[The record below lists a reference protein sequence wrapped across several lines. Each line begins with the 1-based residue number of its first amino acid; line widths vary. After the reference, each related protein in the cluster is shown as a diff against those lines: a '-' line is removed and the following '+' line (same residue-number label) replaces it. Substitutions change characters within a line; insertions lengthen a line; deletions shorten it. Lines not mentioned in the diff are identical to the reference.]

1 MQLRSNKIRHLVIL
15 NAIIVIVNISLFSNA
30 LLGLSLLSG
39 SIFSIIISWI
49 VVLASVFAFLKGN
62 SLILNKTD
70 SRLLIQNI
78 NSLDHCVYALKVAMH
93 NGDVFDENISK
104 NIEQIYR
111 FRRKQN
117 TISDLLLQK
126 FSAGELSFQKF
137 HGVLT
142 NVENVIYINI
152 RSILY
157 KISAF
162 DIHEYEAIQ
171 RNNSNGI
178 KQTVSQEKMDI
189 YRQYIDFVNDA
200 TQINEDILLKL
211 DKMLLEIS
219 RYNCLEDGDVLKLPA
234 IKEMDELIK
243 NARLYK

>member
-1 MQLRSNKIRHLVIL
+1 MNSSIIRRLVIL
-15 NAIIVIVNISLFSNA
+15 NTIIVIINISLFSNA

-39 SIFSIIISWI
+39 SVLSVSISWAA
-49 VVLASVFAFLKGN
+49 VLASVFAFLKGN
-62 SLILNKTD
+62 SLILNKTE
-70 SRLLIQNI
+70 SRLLMQNI
-78 NSLDHCVYALKVAMH
+78 NSLDNCVYALKVAMH

-117 TISDLLLQK
+117 TINDLLLQK
-126 FSAGELSFQKF
+126 FSAEELSFQKF
-137 HGVLT
+137 YGVLT
-142 NVENVIYINI
+142 NVENVIYINM

-162 DIHEYEAIQ
+162 DIDEYEAIQ
-171 RNNSNGI
+171 RNINSGI

-189 YRQYIDFVNDA
+189 YKQYIDFVNDA

-219 RYNCLEDGDVLKLPA
+219 RYNFMEDGDVLKLPA
-234 IKEMDELIK
+234 IKEMDELIN